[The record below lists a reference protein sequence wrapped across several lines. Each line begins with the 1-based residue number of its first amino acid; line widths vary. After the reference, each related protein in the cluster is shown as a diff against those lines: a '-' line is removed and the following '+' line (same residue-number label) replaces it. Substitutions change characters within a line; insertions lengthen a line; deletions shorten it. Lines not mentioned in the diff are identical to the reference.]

1 MEKQIKTI
9 GVLTSGGDAPGMNA
23 AVRAVVRT
31 GLHKGYRM
39 IGIQRGYNGLLNG
52 ECFEMNLRSV
62 SNIIS
67 AGGTILYT
75 ARCLEFKTK
84 EGQDRGAAKC
94 RELGID
100 ALVVIGGDGSYRGAR
115 ELAHRG
121 IPMIGLPGTIDND
134 IACTEY
140 TIGYD
145 TAMNTALEM
154 IDKLRDTTQSHD
166 RCSVVE
172 VMGRNAGYIALN
184 VAIASG
190 AMAVLLPEKEFD
202 MQHDILDK
210 IVETQRT
217 GKRHFIVIVAEG
229 IGHSQE
235 IANEIQARTGI
246 DTRATILGHVQ
257 RGGSPTVRDRVNASL
272 MGYHAIDLIDKGI
285 YNRVVAV
292 SGDKIVD
299 YDVNV
304 ALSMHKTI
312 DRDMI
317 EDIGAVSYEVAKE
330 MAEDVRRIIG
340 TDIGVGVTGLAGPD
354 GDGVHKVGTVF
365 VSMATAEQTWVKE
378 LHLGEYRTRSFIRRM
393 AGNHVYDM
401 MRRYL
406 SGLKVM

>member
-31 GLHKGYRM
+31 GLHKGFRM

-84 EGQDRGAAKC
+84 EGQDKGAAKC

-134 IACTEY
+134 IACTDY

-172 VMGRNAGYIALN
+172 VMGRNAGHLALY
-184 VAIASG
+184 VGLAAG
-190 AMAVLLPEKEFD
+190 ATSVLVPEKKLDFE
-202 MQHDILDK
+202 HDVIDCIRGARLS
-210 IVETQRT
+210 
-217 GKRHFIVIVAEG
+217 GKTHYMIIVAEG
-229 IGHSQE
+229 AGSAIEIGKQIHE
-235 IANEIQARTGI
+235 TIGLDPRV
-246 DTRATILGHVQ
+246 TILGHIQ
-257 RGGSPTVRDRVNASL
+257 RGGTPTARDRVMATR
-272 MGYHAIDLIDKGI
+272 MGYHSVKVLAEGGTNRLICSQQGSMVDIDLEEGLAMKKGL
-285 YNRVVAV
+285 NAQQ
-292 SGDKIVD
+292 
-299 YDVNV
+299 
-304 ALSMHKTI
+304 
-312 DRDMI
+312 
-317 EDIGAVSYEVAKE
+317 YEVLQA
-330 MAEDVRRIIG
+330 M
-340 TDIGVGVTGLAGPD
+340 TGL
-354 GDGVHKVGTVF
+354 
-365 VSMATAEQTWVKE
+365 EIE
-378 LHLGEYRTRSFIRRM
+378 
-393 AGNHVYDM
+393 
-401 MRRYL
+401 
-406 SGLKVM
+406 GL

>member
-31 GLHKGYRM
+31 GLHKGFRM

-84 EGQDRGAAKC
+84 EGQDKGAAKC

-134 IACTEY
+134 IACTDY

-172 VMGRNAGYIALN
+172 VMGHHAGYIALN
-184 VAIASG
+184 VGIATG
-190 AMAVLLPEKEFD
+190 ALAVLLPERPFD
-202 MQHDILDK
+202 FERDILQRMRQ
-210 IVETQRT
+210 TQVT
-217 GKRHFIVIVAEG
+217 GKKHFIIIVSEG
-229 IGHSQE
+229 VTDAQTL
-235 IANEIQARTGI
+235 ANQIQAATGV
-246 DTRATILGHVQ
+246 DSRATVLGHIQ

-272 MGYHAIDLIDKGI
+272 MGYHAVDLLDKGI
-285 YNRVVAV
+285 YNRVVAL
-292 SGDKIVD
+292 SGGKIVD

-304 ALSMHKTI
+304 ALSMHKYLDPMEI
-312 DRDMI
+312 
-317 EDIGAVSYEVAKE
+317 EVAQ
-330 MAEDVRRIIG
+330 AISI
-340 TDIGVGVTGLAGPD
+340 
-354 GDGVHKVGTVF
+354 
-365 VSMATAEQTWVKE
+365 
-378 LHLGEYRTRSFIRRM
+378 
-393 AGNHVYDM
+393 
-401 MRRYL
+401 
-406 SGLKVM
+406 